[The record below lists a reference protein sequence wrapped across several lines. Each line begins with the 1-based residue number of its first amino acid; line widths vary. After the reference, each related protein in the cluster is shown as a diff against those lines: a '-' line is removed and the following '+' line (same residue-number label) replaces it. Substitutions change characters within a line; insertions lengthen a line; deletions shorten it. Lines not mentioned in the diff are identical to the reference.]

1 LDLQLQAC
9 RRSIAA
15 VRPPVSFSFSVL
27 LLSCFSAALYWYHC
41 ALRSSVV
48 SMLSISPT
56 RLALPVLF
64 FDSSHMFFRRTYFHV
79 LFPILTVL
87 LDLLFLLT
95 SVRVVCQRD

>member
-1 LDLQLQAC
+1 
-9 RRSIAA
+9 
-15 VRPPVSFSFSVL
+15 
-27 LLSCFSAALYWYHC
+27 LYWYHC

-48 SMLSISPT
+48 SILSSSSA

-64 FDSSHMFFRRTYFHV
+64 FNSSQMFFRRTYFHV

-95 SVRVVCQRD
+95 SVRVVCRSD